1 MPFAPVVANDDSWSY
16 TPLSA
21 FGEAL
26 ISNMSAWVTTAPTPA
41 LAWYLDAAAST
52 MAAVYDLVS
61 DVGFD
66 GEPGYT
72 PGYDRVMNPLTADP
86 VNYPWIGNFV
96 GVSIDPGTDPNDAL
110 SILLAEAGQKRGTP
124 ASIIAAAQRTLTG
137 SQHVSL
143 IERTYITGAADG
155 YWFLLQVIPTE
166 CPNPAATIA
175 AVESVRPG
183 GTFWTLVQ
191 ATWII
196 SQMEA
201 AYGTITALEAAFA
214 SVSTLE
220 ADVTH

>member
-1 MPFAPVVANDDSWSY
+1 M
-16 TPLSA
+16 
-21 FGEAL
+21 
-26 ISNMSAWVTTAPTPA
+26 
-41 LAWYLDAAAST
+41 
-52 MAAVYDLVS
+52 

-66 GEPGYT
+66 GDPDYQPGYAQAFDPT
-72 PGYDRVMNPLTADP
+72 IAPPSFYGYISNYTGTVIPPDADP
-86 VNYPWIGNFV
+86 A
-96 GVSIDPGTDPNDAL
+96 TAL

-124 ASIIAAAQRTLTG
+124 ASIIAAAARTLTG

-143 IERTYITGAADG
+143 IERTYVTGVADG